1 MLKIKKLTFA
11 SLLGLALLFVAPTM
25 RAQTTLAAGDLL
37 FTGFDSQPAISAT
50 GPRFDRISFV
60 VLKQLTVNTV
70 IYITDR
76 GYSNGSWSAAN
87 ANTEGS
93 VKLTITTAVPVG
105 REVSVIL
112 TPGYYAASVE
122 GNSVA
127 TVIQQVSRL
136 SMGGTGDQLSLF
148 QSNTGE
154 PNAPGAVLVAGL
166 HWNVIQ
172 TGTVN
177 NYTMIT
183 NDAGWDN
190 LTTPGNP
197 QSLGLVT
204 SDIPPGL
211 TAGASAFW
219 IGGVFRASDGYNLNA
234 EAAAFNG
241 AGKPYASVADIR
253 TAVLNRNNW
262 VRIASGDG
270 TAVTVPTNHFTTTL
284 PVTLTKFA
292 ASLKKSG
299 QLNVQ
304 WETASEMNNSHFV
317 VQSSIDGKTWKDLA
331 RKEANAANSLKGA
344 SYSLDIN
351 LGTIGLAGLGILGLL
366 LMPRFKRRMANL
378 AVAIFLLALV
388 ASCAKNNNGIISD
401 QNALNSSI
409 ANGQAVYL
417 RLMQVDKDGK
427 TTYSEAIV
435 VRAQ

>member
-11 SLLGLALLFVAPTM
+11 SLLGLALLFVAPSVH
-25 RAQTTLAAGDLL
+25 AQTTLAAGDLL
-37 FTGFDSQPAISAT
+37 FTGFDGQPGTTTT

-76 GYSNGSWSAAN
+76 GYGNSTWSAAN
-87 ANTEGS
+87 GGTEGS
-93 VKLTITTAVPVG
+93 VKLTITAVVPVG

-112 TPGYYAASVE
+112 TPAYYAASVE
-122 GNSVA
+122 GNSVG
-127 TVIQQVSRL
+127 TVVQQVARL
-136 SMGGTGDQLSLF
+136 SMGGTGDQFFLF
-148 QSNTGE
+148 QSSTGE

-166 HWNVIQ
+166 HTNAIQ
-172 TGTVN
+172 TGTAN
-177 NYTMIT
+177 NYTMFT

-190 LTTPGNP
+190 LSAPGNP
-197 QSLGLVT
+197 QALGLVT

-211 TAGASAFW
+211 AAGTSAFW
-219 IGGVFRASDGYNLNA
+219 TGSIVRVSDGYNQTV

-241 AGKPYASVADIR
+241 AGKPYASVAAIR

-284 PVTLTKFA
+284 PVTLTKFN

-304 WETASEMNNSHFV
+304 WETASETNNSHFV

-366 LMPRFKRRMANL
+366 LIPRFKRRMANF
-378 AVAIFLLALV
+378 AVAIFLLAFV
-388 ASCAKNNNGIISD
+388 ASCAKNNNGIASD
-401 QNALNSSI
+401 QTGLNSSI